1 MVKVYLHPFN
11 SSTPYF
17 ANAMQKVLL
26 GLLSLCFGFGV
37 KAQRVIVKDSL
48 QPGKVIVMI
57 RAERYNMQKLDSNKT
72 FLSLAGNAKVQQEN
86 TFFDADSIVLN
97 QNANTLEAFGN
108 VHINDADSVHTY
120 AQYVKYLGKEKVA
133 YLKNNVKLT
142 DGKGILTT
150 NNLTYNVGIKM
161 GEYKDGG
168 KLVNGKTTLTS
179 KEGYYY
185 GDTRDVYFKKKVVLI
200 NPEYKI
206 LTDTL
211 LYNLNTEITNF
222 NVPTTIYNG
231 KRIIKTKEGYY
242 DLKTKKAQF
251 GKRSF
256 IDDTTYTLTADD
268 MAFEDSSGL
277 GEARG
282 NVVYKSKDTLNGQD
296 LIANNIKVDNKKG
309 SFLATQKPIL
319 FIRQDKDTIFVT
331 ADTLFSI
338 KISNPK
344 KEKQKGKKEAK
355 EASDSLRYFEAYSH
369 VKIYS
374 DSLQAVCDSLFYST
388 TDSLF
393 RLFKNPVVW
402 AKDNQITGDTIYFF
416 TKNKK
421 PLKLEV
427 WENAVSISKL
437 NDKYFN
443 QVQGNR
449 IDGFFING
457 EIDFLQTKGSP
468 ANSVY
473 YAQDEANKLVGVNA
487 STSDVISIKF
497 INNKP
502 EKVKFINNLQGTM
515 HPIHQ
520 VDHKDIR
527 VKGFNWN
534 DDKRPKSKFDILA
547 S

>member
-1 MVKVYLHPFN
+1 MQRIFLAFFIVSLVCKVQ
-11 SSTPYF
+11 
-17 ANAMQKVLL
+17 AQKPV
-26 GLLSLCFGFGV
+26 V
-37 KAQRVIVKDSL
+37 NDSL
-48 QPGKVIVMI
+48 QAGKLIVVL

-97 QNANTLEAFGN
+97 QTANTLEAFGN

-120 AQYVKYLGKEKVA
+120 ANYVKYLGKEKLA
-133 YLKNNVKLT
+133 YLKNNVRLT

-150 NNLTYNVGIKM
+150 NNLMYNVGIKM

-168 KLVNGKTTLTS
+168 KLVNGKTILTS

-185 GDTRDVYFKKKVVLI
+185 GDTRDVYFKKKVLLV

-206 LTDTL
+206 VTDTL

-231 KRIIKTKEGYY
+231 KRIIKTKQGYY

-251 GKRSF
+251 GSRSF

-319 FIRQDKDTIFVT
+319 FIRQDRDTIFVT
-331 ADTLFSI
+331 ADTLYSI
-338 KISNPK
+338 RINKPQ
-344 KEKQKGKKEAK
+344 KEKQKGKKDAK

-402 AKDNQITGDTIYFF
+402 AKDNQISGDTIYFF

-427 WENAVSISKL
+427 WENAISISKL
-437 NDKYFN
+437 NALYFN
-443 QVQGNR
+443 QVRGNR
-449 IDGFFING
+449 IDGFFVNG

-468 ANSVY
+468 ATSVY

-487 STSDVISIKF
+487 SSSDMITIKF
-497 INNKP
+497 VSNKP
-502 EKVKFINNLQGTM
+502 EKVKFINDLKGTM

-520 VDHKDIR
+520 INHNDIR

-534 DDKRPKSKFDILA
+534 ESIRPKSKFDIFG